1 MFGKVHPK
9 YQTPWVASIFLG
21 VVTLCLALP
30 LQDYMGTLAGF
41 VNFGALSSFILL
53 NFAVFWYFFVK
64 NKKRTSVKEVLM
76 YLICPFIG
84 IVILGYVFTG
94 FEVATYAVGVAWLV
108 IGLVIG
114 AVKSKGYKEVPE
126 AFKHLE
132 V

>member
-1 MFGKVHPK
+1 
-9 YQTPWVASIFLG
+9 
-21 VVTLCLALP
+21 
-30 LQDYMGTLAGF
+30 MGTLAGF

-64 NKKRTSVKEVLM
+64 NKKRTSAKEVLM